1 MPGTMSQGDLVAD
14 LKASLL
20 SAAAVFTAEA
30 SDGAFKRHLNVAAL
44 AFQAKRPRT
53 LLGTLTLVAEQPL
66 YAAPANLRS
75 IKSHLWGIS
84 RLSTSK
90 PWDKTWTGRLP
101 DLRLIEGDT
110 PANRKLQLSPAPTA
124 HQINVLGAEFSYWY
138 FANHVIADTAGNTSI
153 SDADRGLLLLR
164 AMAEAMRELA
174 VRNVQS
180 PVVVRDG
187 FGSQPRNGTP
197 SHLYN
202 QLLDE
207 WSAAA

>member
-20 SAAAVFTAEA
+20 SAAAVFTGEA

-44 AFQAKRPRT
+44 AFHAKRPRT
-53 LLGTLTLVAEQPL
+53 LLGTLTLVAGQAQYDP
-66 YAAPANLRS
+66 PANLRS

-84 RLSTSK
+84 RMSTSK

-101 DLRLIEGDT
+101 DLRLIEGAT
-110 PANRKLQLSPAPTA
+110 PSARKLQLEPAPTA
-124 HQINVLGAEFSYWY
+124 HQITVLGAEFSFWY
-138 FANHVIADTAGNTSI
+138 FANHAISETAENTSV

-164 AMAEAMRELA
+164 AQAEALREMA
-174 VRNVQS
+174 IRNVQS
-180 PVVVRDG
+180 PIVVRDG

-207 WSAAA
+207 WKDAA